1 MTPAQIFLKHMP
13 RLTKHCKVREQ
24 LNRKKKQ
31 YEAEEQSLVKELR
44 ELRMQSEARKQE
56 LNDLRLRHV
65 GIL

>member
-24 LNRKKKQ
+24 QSRKKKL

-44 ELRMQSEARKQE
+44 ELRLQLEVRKQE
-56 LNDLRLRHV
+56 LNELRFRHV